1 MKKAPIVTKKVTL
14 CWLVGL
20 LVVELLGAQLSI
32 VAAEEPAKPEKLN
45 PYTGNAEAIQEGRA
59 LYLQTGC
66 SACHGAGGG
75 GGMGPALL
83 DDEWKFGSD
92 DLTLLKLI
100 KGRSHSKPCQQRL
113 GVCSRTTRSG
123 RSLPSSVLC
132 IRAIRTKS
140 TGSQSLFAPLV
151 VFRGFLQCGG

>member
-14 CWLVGL
+14 GWLVGL
-20 LVVELLGAQLSI
+20 LVVGLLGAHLSR

-45 PYTGNAEAIQEGRA
+45 PYTGNAEALQQGRT

-92 DLTLLKLI
+92 DRTLFKLI
-100 KGRSHSKPCQQRL
+100 KGEIPQQTMPAAFG
-113 GVCSRTTRSG
+113 GVLKDDDIWKILAFI
-123 RSLPSSVLC
+123 RSLYQGDP
-132 IRAIRTKS
+132 TKIDW
-140 TGSQSLFAPLV
+140 
-151 VFRGFLQCGG
+151 

>member
-1 MKKAPIVTKKVTL
+1 MKKAPIVTKKVPL
-14 CWLVGL
+14 GWLIGL
-20 LVVELLGAQLSI
+20 LVAGLLGAPLSM

-59 LYLQTGC
+59 LFLQTGC

-92 DLTLLKLI
+92 DLTLFKLI
-100 KGRSHSKPCQQRL
+100 KGEIPQQTMPAAFG
-113 GVCSRTTRSG
+113 GV
-123 RSLPSSVLC
+123 LKDDEIWKLIAF
-132 IRAIRTKS
+132 IR
-140 TGSQSLFAPLV
+140 
-151 VFRGFLQCGG
+151 FLYQGDPNKIDW